1 MNAPDRMV
9 RVNELLK
16 RELGDLIER
25 DKFDGG
31 IISVTKVDTAPN
43 LRNAVVYVS
52 IFDSIYEDADKM
64 LIRYMLKHRKYM
76 QRKISQDLALKH
88 TPVLKFVIDKTIS
101 GGDDVLELLNNL
113 DNLDSVD
120 IPEIPGVGQ

>member
-52 IFDSIYEDADKM
+52 IFDSIYEDSDKM

-101 GGDDVLELLNNL
+101 GGDDVLALLNEMEN
-113 DNLDSVD
+113 VD
-120 IPEIPGVGQ
+120 IPKIPGVGE